1 MTVYDPKLYPLTA
14 SCLKRERKNG
24 PFAIKHN
31 LAWKKGKLSKT
42 GLLTLLN
49 LDLNTR
55 QYPPE
60 NSSNLV

>member
-1 MTVYDPKLYPLTA
+1 MTAYDPKLYPLTA

-42 GLLTLLN
+42 GLLN

-55 QYPPE
+55 QYPTE
-60 NSSNLV
+60 ISLNLV